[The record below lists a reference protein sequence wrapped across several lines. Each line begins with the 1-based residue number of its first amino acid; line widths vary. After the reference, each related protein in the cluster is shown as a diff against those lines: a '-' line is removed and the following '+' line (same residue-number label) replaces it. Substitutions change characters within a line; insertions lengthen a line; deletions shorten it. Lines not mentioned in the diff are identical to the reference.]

1 MRKVLL
7 TGGSRG
13 IGKSIADKFIENG
26 YEVFAPTRL
35 ELELSSGVSIEA
47 FLDRHRLE
55 GFDVIINNAGI
66 NEVNLIE
73 DITEE
78 ELQKTIEV
86 NLLAPIRLLRGL
98 VPAMKAKGYGRI
110 VNIGSIWGIVS
121 KPGRTTYAA
130 TKHAIHGLTNTLAV
144 ELAPFGILVNTVSP
158 GFTMTE
164 LTRKNNTPEE
174 IEGLAGL
181 VPMGRI
187 AEPEEIATI
196 VYMVASEENTY
207 MTGQQICVDGGF
219 TSR

>member
-13 IGKSIADKFIENG
+13 IGKAIADKFIENG

-35 ELELSSGVSIEA
+35 ELELSSERSIEA
-47 FLDRHRLE
+47 FLDRYRLE

-73 DITEE
+73 NITDE

-130 TKHAIHGLTNTLAV
+130 SKHAIHGLTNTLAV

-174 IEGLAGL
+174 IQGLAGL

-187 AEPEEIATI
+187 AEPEEIAAI
-196 VYMVASEENTY
+196 VYMVASAENTY